1 MKRKIAFN
9 DYGFTSFL
17 TVIFLCI
24 LGLGGGCLFLV
35 ENASALYVPS
45 ISVSTNALNSVNGNA
60 VLNSVNKTTEIPV
73 NLTVQTNHRTGYTA
87 TMSAET
93 NETALVNASSA
104 NNAKINS
111 ITSPLGLANFPTNS
125 WGYKLSTETTYS
137 PIPGVGNPANLIN
150 TSGKTDGLDSRVINV
165 GMNLSQNLES
175 GRYVNKL
182 VFSVV
187 TNPYEKEA
195 VLTAGPD
202 FIQKV
207 TALDTNQTY
216 DVWNENMG
224 KKENVRAFRR
234 SHVAPAAVPANA
246 VNVEDNASSDYE
258 IKVWFDAAEG
268 VMYYWAPIEK
278 IYLNQNASR
287 MFMHFTKLTEL
298 ELSGF
303 DTSRVENMTYM
314 FRSLHSMKSLDLSS
328 FSTPKLKDM
337 TGMFYAA
344 IGLKTLNFGNN
355 FDTSNVVS
363 MSHIFLDANN
373 LEYLDLAKFNTQN
386 VTDMNHMFR
395 NMYALKAIKFGE
407 KFKTN
412 NVINMGSMF
421 AATCSLK
428 ELDLS
433 NFNTSKVTKI
443 IELFGLVDFK
453 GDSFTCPGG
462 DKLERVYVSADF
474 DTSKVTE
481 SFNMFAGRTKL
492 RGGEGSF
499 ETNPSQA
506 GIEWLKIDRPGVRGY
521 FTNVN
526 KRTIS
531 SLSIMQN
538 VDAGVCANSNL
549 HEVASLVDVR
559 DGNTYTVAKLKDNK
573 CWMTQNLRLVNKTLT
588 QVDSDVS
595 ANFTV
600 PASNLNVANTYDS
613 STVLPMVYFD
623 PSKPQDGAYYNWF
636 TATAGTGGRNIPEGA
651 DAPSS
656 VCPSGWRLSQGGN
669 RSEYLTLLN
678 SYDGNVA
685 NLRSAPL
692 NFITPGYVHERN
704 LIGINSN
711 GLYWSSTAGPANWAH
726 RMSVW
731 GNNSDQGSS
740 WQVDGALV
748 RCLVK

>member
-1 MKRKIAFN
+1 M
-9 DYGFTSFL
+9 
-17 TVIFLCI
+17 
-24 LGLGGGCLFLV
+24 
-35 ENASALYVPS
+35 PS
-45 ISVSTNALNSVNGNA
+45 ISVSTDTLNSVNGNA

-93 NETALVNASSA
+93 SETALVNASSA
-104 NNAKINS
+104 NNTKINS
-111 ITSPLGLANFPTNS
+111 ITSPVGLANFPTNS
-125 WGYKLSTETTYS
+125 WGYKLSTETNYN
-137 PIPGVGNPANLIN
+137 PIPEVGSPANLIN
-150 TSGKTDGLDSRVINV
+150 TSEKTSGADLRTINV

-182 VFSVV
+182 VFSVI

-216 DVWNENMG
+216 DVWTENMG
-224 KKENVRAFRR
+224 RKESVRAFRR
-234 SHVAPAAVPANA
+234 SHVAPAAVPVNA
-246 VNVEDNASSDYE
+246 INVEDNELSDYE
-258 IKVWFDAAEG
+258 IKVWFNAAEG

-278 IYLNQNASR
+278 IYLSQNSAR
-287 MFMHFTKLTEL
+287 MFMYFTKLTEL

-303 DTSRVENMTYM
+303 DASRVENMTYM
-314 FRSLHSMKSLDLSS
+314 FRSIDSMKSLDFSS

-344 IGLKTLNFGNN
+344 SGLKTLNFGDK
-355 FDTSNVVS
+355 FDTSNVIS
-363 MSHIFLDANN
+363 MSHIFLDVMG
-373 LEYLDLAKFNTQN
+373 LEYIDLSKFNTQN

-395 NMYALKAIKFGE
+395 NMHALKAIKFG
-407 KFKTN
+407 KNFKTN
-412 NVINMGSMF
+412 NVTNMGSMF

-433 NFNTSKVTKI
+433 GFNTSKVTKI
-443 IELFGLVDFK
+443 IELFGLVDVR
-453 GDSFTCPGG
+453 GNSYTCPGG
-462 DKLERVYVSADF
+462 DKLERIYVSEDF
-474 DTSKVTE
+474 DTSRVTE

-499 ETNPSQA
+499 IADSTQA
-506 GIEWLKIDRPGVRGY
+506 GIDWLKIDRPGVKGY

-538 VDAGVCANSNL
+538 VDAQVCANSNV
-549 HEVASLVDVR
+549 HEVATLVDVR
-559 DGNTYTVAKLKDNK
+559 DGNSYTVAKLKDNK

-588 QVDSDVS
+588 PIDSDVTS
-595 ANFTV
+595 NFTV
-600 PASNLNVANTYDS
+600 PASNLSVANTYDS

-623 PSKPQDGAYYNWF
+623 PSRPQDGAYYNWF
-636 TATAGTGGRNIPEGA
+636 TATAGTGSRNIPEGV
-651 DAPSS
+651 DVSSS
-656 VCPSGWRLSQGGN
+656 VCPSGWRLSYGGS
-669 RSEYLTLLN
+669 RSEYLSLLN

-692 NFITPGYVHERN
+692 NFITPGYAHERN
-704 LIGINSN
+704 LIGIGSN

-726 RMSVW
+726 RMSIW